1 MAEEL
6 VAVRMKHT
14 IDQFPL
20 VMELLMDQV
29 YRLPKFYADR
39 LMESQA
45 CERIDATSASTPRL
59 EAAALAAARRR
70 G

>member
-1 MAEEL
+1 MAQEL

-14 IDQFPL
+14 IDEFPL
-20 VMELLMDQV
+20 VLELLMGEV
-29 YRLPKFYADR
+29 YHLPRVYAERLTD
-39 LMESQA
+39 SQA
-45 CERIDATSASTPRL
+45 CELVQDTPRL